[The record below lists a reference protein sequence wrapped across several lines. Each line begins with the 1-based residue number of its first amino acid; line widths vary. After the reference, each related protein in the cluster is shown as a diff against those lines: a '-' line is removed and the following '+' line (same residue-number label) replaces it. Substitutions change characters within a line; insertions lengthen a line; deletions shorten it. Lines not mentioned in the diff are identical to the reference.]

1 MFMTRLQVP
10 LATPDISALAK
21 TLKGFLHER
30 HAAGKPPPGHVELL
44 NLLAR
49 AAGLRN
55 FATLKAAS
63 LSAAAHGSAAAGA
76 VLAGRAARKSSAI
89 DLGTLSPLVRKT
101 LMQFDEAHRLVRLPN
116 KLSVQQMA
124 MWALWTHFAARRSYT
139 EKEVNAILNA
149 HHVFGD
155 PATLRREMVEMKL
168 LGRLDDCSKYWKEA
182 RRPDADVRSFLQA
195 WRAGMR

>member
-1 MFMTRLQVP
+1 MMMTRLQVP

-21 TLKGFLHER
+21 TLKSFLHER

-63 LSAAAHGSAAAGA
+63 LSAAAQGSAAAGA
-76 VLAGRAARKSSAI
+76 VLAGRAAASGAAI

-101 LMQFDEAHRLVRLPN
+101 LLQFDEAHRLVRLPN

-124 MWALWTHFAARRSYT
+124 TWAMWTQFTARRSYT

-155 PATLRREMVEMKL
+155 PATLRRELVNMKL
-168 LGRLDDCSKYWKEA
+168 LGRLDDCSKYWKEP
-182 RRPDADVRSFLQA
+182 RRPDEEVRAFLQA
-195 WRAGMR
+195 WRAGLR